1 MVKSTD
7 VAQRVVLDV
16 RKVLNIYWVALVVQL
31 SSIGV
36 ENEESA
42 RRNLREM
49 LFTSPDVEKY
59 ISGVVR
65 VVGSTSCYDVHR
77 FRVLLMYKWY
87 YAADLV

>member
-65 VVGSTSCYDVHR
+65 VVGSTRCYDVHR
-77 FRVLLMYKWY
+77 FLVLLMYKWY

>member
-1 MVKSTD
+1 M
-7 VAQRVVLDV
+7 
-16 RKVLNIYWVALVVQL
+16 QL

-65 VVGSTSCYDVHR
+65 VVDSTSWNDAY
-77 FRVLLMYKWY
+77 RV
-87 YAADLV
+87 

>member
-1 MVKSTD
+1 M
-7 VAQRVVLDV
+7 
-16 RKVLNIYWVALVVQL
+16 VQL
-31 SSIGV
+31 ASIGV

-65 VVGSTSCYDVHR
+65 FGAVTSGHDV
-77 FRVLLMYKWY
+77 Y
-87 YAADLV
+87 